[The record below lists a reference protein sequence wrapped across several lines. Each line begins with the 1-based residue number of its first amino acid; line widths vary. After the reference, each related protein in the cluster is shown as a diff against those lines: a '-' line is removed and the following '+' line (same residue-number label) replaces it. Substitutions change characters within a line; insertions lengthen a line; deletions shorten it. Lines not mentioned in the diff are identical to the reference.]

1 MTPLYNSKYYH
12 RDLSWLRFNHRVLQ
26 EVADQRNPLYE
37 RIKFMAIFSS
47 NLDEFFRVRVSDIRQ
62 VKDLDKEIRKKLVT
76 KPNRVLAE
84 IKIQVDLLQEEF
96 GRIFQNEIIPDLQKE
111 GIHLIKHSDF
121 SEAQKKIA
129 EDYFE
134 STLKSKI
141 DFENSMF
148 SIKDSVFVE
157 NESSYITASISK
169 DKFQVVQIPKDIPRF
184 FVFPPLPG
192 TASTENEMHYITVID
207 DIIKYNLYKSQPELD
222 LSYYAIKISRDAE
235 LYIEDEFSGNLMEKI
250 KESLPMRETGQAT
263 RVLIDKRMPENFQN
277 ILKKALDI
285 SNVDIVLGGTYH
297 NFKDFFNF
305 PNPTKK
311 NLYFKELPPIDH
323 PATSKYASMFEAI
336 DTKDQLI
343 HYPYQSFEP
352 VIKFLEE
359 AADDPNVTTIKMTLY
374 RVAQE
379 SRLNNAIAR
388 AAKNGK
394 KVIIFIEV
402 KARFDEHNNLKWGEI
417 FKENGAQVIY
427 SYPGIKVHSKI
438 IYIERQIDDDIQ
450 HYCYIGTGNFNEHTA
465 TIYTDFGLMTKN
477 IKITEDLNKLFLVLE
492 GIFIVPKA
500 KKILISPF
508 TMRNKFVSL
517 LEKEIHLAQ
526 AGKEAYI
533 ILKMNSLED
542 KKMIKLLY
550 EASNKGVKI
559 RLLVRGMCSLVPGIK
574 GQSKNIKVTSVLDRF
589 LEHGRVYIFG
599 NAGEEKMYIG
609 SADWMT
615 RNLTHRIEVVT
626 PVLDPDNFKIIRDVI
641 DIQLADNVKARIID
655 ADQKNEYVQMGMPSL
670 NSSRKTAKRQY
681 RASARSSSPRNASK
695 L

>member
-1 MTPLYNSKYYH
+1 MALPLYNSKYYH

-26 EVADQRNPLYE
+26 EVADKRNPLYE

-62 VKDLDKEIRKKLVT
+62 VKDLDKSIRKKLVT

-84 IKIQVDLLQEEF
+84 IKVQVDALQEEF
-96 GRIFQNEIIPDLQKE
+96 GQLFQNEIIPDLQEE
-111 GIHLIKHSDF
+111 GIHLIKYKDF
-121 SEAQKKIA
+121 SEAQKKVA
-129 EDYFE
+129 EAHFE
-134 STLKSKI
+134 STLKEKI
-141 DFENSMF
+141 DLDNSIF
-148 SIKDSVFVE
+148 STKDSVFVE
-157 NESSYITASISK
+157 NESSYITASISEN
-169 DKFQVVQIPKDIPRF
+169 KFQVVQIPKDEPRF
-184 FVFPPLPG
+184 FVFPSPSG
-192 TASTENEMHYITVID
+192 SEDSQHYITFID
-207 DIIKYNLYKSQPELD
+207 DIIKYNLYKTQPELD

-235 LYIEDEFSGNLMEKI
+235 LYIEDEFTGNLMEKI
-250 KESLPMRETGQAT
+250 KESLPMRDTGQPT

-277 ILKKALDI
+277 VLKKALDVTH
-285 SNVDIVLGGTYH
+285 VDVVLGGTYH
-297 NFKDFFNF
+297 NFRDFFSF
-305 PNPTKK
+305 PNPTDK
-311 NLYFKELPPIDH
+311 NLYFKELPPLDH
-323 PATSKYASMFEAI
+323 PVTSKYASMFEAI
-336 DTKDQLI
+336 DTKDQLM

-352 VIKFLEE
+352 VIKLLEE
-359 AADDPNVTTIKMTLY
+359 AAEDPRVTTIKMTLY
-374 RVAQE
+374 RVAEE

-417 FKENGAQVIY
+417 FKENGAQVLY

-438 IYIERQIDDDIQ
+438 LYIERQIGEDLKS
-450 HYCYIGTGNFNEHTA
+450 YCYIGTGNFNENTS
-465 TIYTDFGLMTKN
+465 TLYTDFGLMTNNK
-477 IKITEDLNKLFLVLE
+477 KITEDLNKLFLVLE
-492 GIFIVPKA
+492 GIFLVPKA
-500 KKILISPF
+500 KKLLISPF

-517 LEKEIHLAQ
+517 VEKEIHLAQ

-559 RLLVRGMCSLVPGIK
+559 RLLVRGMCTLVPGIK
-574 GQSKNIKVTSVLDRF
+574 GQSKNIKVTSILDRF

-626 PVLDPDNFKIIRDVI
+626 PILDPDNFKIIRDVI
-641 DIQLADNVKARIID
+641 DIELADNVKARIID
-655 ADQKNEYVQMGMPSL
+655 AEQKNEY
-670 NSSRKTAKRQY
+670 AKVGKKPEVRSQY
-681 RASARSSSPRNASK
+681 EIYEYFKK
-695 L
+695 LKS

>member
-1 MTPLYNSKYYH
+1 MTSLYNSKYYH

-26 EVADQRNPLYE
+26 EIADQRNPLYE

-62 VKDLDKEIRKKLVT
+62 VKNLDKSIRKKLVT
-76 KPNRVLAE
+76 KPTSVLAE

-96 GRIFQNEIIPDLQKE
+96 GQLFQNEIIPDLKKE
-111 GIHLIKHSDF
+111 GIYLIKYSDF
-121 SEAQKKIA
+121 SEAQKKVA
-129 EDYFE
+129 KNYFE
-134 STLKSKI
+134 TTLKSKI
-141 DFENSMF
+141 DLEKSIF
-148 SIKDSVFVE
+148 SNEASVFVE
-157 NESSYITASISK
+157 NESSYITAAISN
-169 DKFQVVQIPKDIPRF
+169 DKLQMVQIPKDEPRF
-184 FVFPPLPG
+184 FVFP
-192 TASTENEMHYITVID
+192 SENEIQYITFID
-207 DIIKYNLYKSQPELD
+207 DIIKYNLYRTQPELD

-235 LYIEDEFSGNLMEKI
+235 LYIDDEFSGNLMEKI

-263 RVLIDKRMPENFQN
+263 RVLIDQRMPESFQN
-277 ILKKALDI
+277 MLKKALDI
-285 SNVDIVLGGTYH
+285 TNVDIVLGGTYH

-305 PNPTKK
+305 PNPTNKP
-311 NLYFKELPPIDH
+311 LYFEGLPPIDH

-336 DTKDQLI
+336 DHKDQLM

-352 VIKFLEE
+352 VIKLLEE
-359 AADDPNVTTIKMTLY
+359 AAEDPKVTTIKMTLY
-374 RVAQE
+374 RVAEE
-379 SRLNNAIAR
+379 SRLNNAIAK

-402 KARFDEHNNLKWGEI
+402 KARFDEENNLKWGAI
-417 FKENGAQVIY
+417 FKESGAHVLY

-438 IYIERQIDDDIQ
+438 IYIERQISDAVK
-450 HYCYIGTGNFNEHTA
+450 HYCYIGTGNFNENTA
-465 TIYTDFGLMTKN
+465 ELYTDFGLMTDNK
-477 IKITEDLNKLFLVLE
+477 KISEDLNKLFLVLE
-492 GIFIVPKA
+492 GVFIVPKA
-500 KKILISPF
+500 KKLLISPF

-526 AGKEAYI
+526 AGKEAYL

-574 GQSKNIKVTSVLDRF
+574 GQSKNIKVTSILDRF

-599 NAGEEKMYIG
+599 NGGEEKMYIG

-626 PVLDPDNFKIIRDVI
+626 PITDPDNFKIIRDVI

-655 ADQKNEYVQMGMPSL
+655 ADQKNEYVKAGNKSEVR
-670 NSSRKTAKRQY
+670 SQY
-681 RASARSSSPRNASK
+681 EIYEYFRRLKA
-695 L
+695 

>member
-1 MTPLYNSKYYH
+1 MASLYNSKFYH

-26 EVADQRNPLYE
+26 EVADKRNPLYE

-62 VKDLDKEIRKKLVT
+62 IKDLDKSLRKKLVT

-84 IKIQVDLLQEEF
+84 IKIQVDALQEEF
-96 GRIFQNEIIPDLQKE
+96 GQIFQNEIIPDLKKE
-111 GIHLIKHSDF
+111 GIHLIKYKDF
-121 SEAQKKIA
+121 TASQKKVA
-129 EDYFE
+129 VDYFE
-134 STLKSKI
+134 STLKDKI
-141 DFENSMF
+141 DFKNSIF
-148 SIKDSVFVE
+148 STQDSVFVE
-157 NESSYITASISK
+157 NESSYITACISK
-169 DKFQVVQIPKDIPRF
+169 DKFQVVQIPKDEPRF
-184 FVFPPLPG
+184 FVFP
-192 TASTENEMHYITVID
+192 STSTSDDDTHYITFLD
-207 DIIKYNLYKSQPELD
+207 DIIKYNLYRTQPELD

-277 ILKKALDI
+277 VLIKALDVTH
-285 SNVDIVLGGTYH
+285 VDVVLGGTYH
-297 NFKDFFNF
+297 NFKDFFSF
-305 PNPTKK
+305 PNPTDK

-323 PATSKYASMFEAI
+323 PVTSKYASMFEAI
-336 DTKDQLI
+336 DTKDQLM

-352 VIKFLEE
+352 VIKLLEE

-374 RVAQE
+374 RVAEE
-379 SRLNNAIAR
+379 SRLNNAIAK

-417 FKENGAQVIY
+417 FKENGAQVLY

-438 IYIERQIDDDIQ
+438 LYIERHIGEDVTS
-450 HYCYIGTGNFNEHTA
+450 YCYIGTGNFNENTS
-465 TIYTDFGLMTKN
+465 TLYTDFGLMTN
-477 IKITEDLNKLFLVLE
+477 NRKITEDLNKLFLVLE
-492 GIFIVPKA
+492 GIFLVPKA
-500 KKILISPF
+500 KKLLISPF

-517 LEKEIHLAQ
+517 VEKEIHLAQ
-526 AGKEAYI
+526 AGKEAHI

-559 RLLVRGMCSLVPGIK
+559 KLLVRGMCSLVPGIK
-574 GQSKNIKVTSVLDRF
+574 GQSKNIKVTSILDRF

-599 NAGEEKMYIG
+599 NGGEEKMYIG

-626 PVLDPDNFKIIRDVI
+626 PILDPDNFKIIRDVI
-641 DIQLADNVKARIID
+641 DIELADTVKARIID
-655 ADQKNEYVQMGMPSL
+655 EEQKNEYVQLGKKPEIRS
-670 NSSRKTAKRQY
+670 QY
-681 RASARSSSPRNASK
+681 EIYEYFKK
-695 L
+695 LKS

>member
-1 MTPLYNSKYYH
+1 MTSLYNSKYYH

-26 EVADQRNPLYE
+26 EIADQRNPLYE

-62 VKDLDKEIRKKLVT
+62 VKNLDKSIRKKLVT
-76 KPNRVLAE
+76 KPTSVLAE

-96 GRIFQNEIIPDLQKE
+96 GQLFQNEIIPDLKKE
-111 GIHLIKHSDF
+111 GIYLIKYSDF
-121 SEAQKKIA
+121 SEAQKKVA
-129 EDYFE
+129 KNYFE
-134 STLKSKI
+134 TTLKSKI
-141 DFENSMF
+141 DLEKSIF
-148 SIKDSVFVE
+148 SNEASVFVE
-157 NESSYITASISK
+157 NESSYITAAISN
-169 DKFQVVQIPKDIPRF
+169 DKLQMVQIPKDEPRF
-184 FVFPPLPG
+184 FVFP
-192 TASTENEMHYITVID
+192 SENEIQYITFID
-207 DIIKYNLYKSQPELD
+207 DIIKYNLYRTQPELD

-235 LYIEDEFSGNLMEKI
+235 LYIDDEFSGNLMEKI

-263 RVLIDKRMPENFQN
+263 RVLIDQRMPESFQN
-277 ILKKALDI
+277 MLKKALDI
-285 SNVDIVLGGTYH
+285 TNVDIVLGGTYH

-305 PNPTKK
+305 PNPTNKP
-311 NLYFKELPPIDH
+311 LYFEGLPPIDH

-336 DTKDQLI
+336 DHKDQLM

-352 VIKFLEE
+352 VIKLLEE
-359 AADDPNVTTIKMTLY
+359 AAEDPKVTTIKMTLY
-374 RVAQE
+374 RVAEE
-379 SRLNNAIAR
+379 SRLNNAIAK

-402 KARFDEHNNLKWGEI
+402 KARFDEENNLKWGAI
-417 FKENGAQVIY
+417 FKESGAQVLY

-438 IYIERQIDDDIQ
+438 IYIERQIGDAVK
-450 HYCYIGTGNFNEHTA
+450 HYCYIGTGNFNENTA
-465 TIYTDFGLMTKN
+465 ELYTDFGLMTDNK
-477 IKITEDLNKLFLVLE
+477 KISEDLNKLFLVLE
-492 GIFIVPKA
+492 GVFIVPKA
-500 KKILISPF
+500 KKLLISPF

-526 AGKEAYI
+526 AGKEAYL

-574 GQSKNIKVTSVLDRF
+574 GQSKNIKVTSILDRF

-599 NAGEEKMYIG
+599 NGGEEKMYIG

-626 PVLDPDNFKIIRDVI
+626 PITDPDNFKIIRDVI

-655 ADQKNEYVQMGMPSL
+655 ADQKNEYVKVGNKPEVRS
-670 NSSRKTAKRQY
+670 QY
-681 RASARSSSPRNASK
+681 EIYEYFRRLKA
-695 L
+695 

>member
-1 MTPLYNSKYYH
+1 MTPLYNTKYYH

-26 EVADQRNPLYE
+26 EVADKRNPLYE

-62 VKDLDKEIRKKLVT
+62 VKDLDKSIRKKLVT
-76 KPNRVLAE
+76 KPNRVLGE
-84 IKIQVDLLQEEF
+84 IKVQVDLLQEEF
-96 GRIFQNEIIPDLQKE
+96 GQLFQNEIIPDLREE
-111 GIHLIKHSDF
+111 GIHLIKYQDY

-129 EDYFE
+129 VDYFE
-134 STLKSKI
+134 STLKAKI
-141 DFENSMF
+141 DFKNSIF

-169 DKFQVVQIPKDIPRF
+169 DKFQVVQIPKDEPRF
-184 FVFPPLPG
+184 FVFPRLSKDEG
-192 TASTENEMHYITVID
+192 QENEIRYITVID
-207 DIIKYNLYKSQPELD
+207 DIIKYNLYESQPELD

-250 KESLPMRETGQAT
+250 RESLPMRETGQAT
-263 RVLIDKRMPENFQN
+263 RVLIDKRMPESFQKV
-277 ILKKALDI
+277 LKKALDI
-285 SNVDIVLGGTYH
+285 TNMDIVLGGTYH
-297 NFKDFFNF
+297 NFKDFFSF
-305 PNPTKK
+305 PNPTDK
-311 NLYFKELPPIDH
+311 NLYFEELPPIDH
-323 PATSKYASMFEAI
+323 PVTSNYKSMFDAI
-336 DTKDQLI
+336 DTKDQLM

-352 VIKFLEE
+352 VIKLLEE
-359 AADDPNVTTIKMTLY
+359 AAEDPNVTTIKMSLY
-374 RVAQE
+374 RVAAE
-379 SRLNNAIAR
+379 SRLNNAIAK

-402 KARFDEHNNLKWGEI
+402 KARFDEQNNLKWGEI

-438 IYIERQIDDDIQ
+438 IYIERQIGDAHK
-450 HYCYIGTGNFNEHTA
+450 HYCYIGTGNFNENTA
-465 TIYTDFGLMTKN
+465 ELYTDFGLMTNNK
-477 IKITEDLNKLFLVLE
+477 KITEDLNKLFLVLE

-500 KKILISPF
+500 KKLLISPF

-559 RLLVRGMCSLVPGIK
+559 RLLVRGMCALVPGIK
-574 GQSKNIKVTSVLDRF
+574 GQSKNIKVTSILDRF

-599 NAGEEKMYIG
+599 NGGEEKMYIG

-641 DIQLADNVKARIID
+641 DIELTDNVKARIID
-655 ADQKNEYVQMGMPSL
+655 ADQKNEYVKVGKKPEIRSQYEIYEYFKRL
-670 NSSRKTAKRQY
+670 KAKV
-681 RASARSSSPRNASK
+681 
-695 L
+695 